1 MSPQSRSVLS
11 LIVTKKALGG
21 KHVMQEG
28 IAEIIPRVPGEISIY
43 YCGPTVQSAPH
54 VGHIRS
60 ALVYDLIARWL
71 DYCEVNVALVRN
83 VTDIDDKILD
93 NASAQGIDWRDLA
106 KNMHSAFDQA
116 YARIGVESP
125 SVETFATDYIEQM
138 QQLISLLIERGHAY
152 QAADGSANVYFDS
165 ASWPAYGE
173 LTNQRLADME
183 AGEAAASGKKA
194 PHDFALWKARKAG
207 EPESAA
213 WPSPW
218 GAGRPGWHI
227 ECSAMST
234 GALGNHFDIHGGGLD
249 LRFPHHENELAQ
261 SRAAGFDYA
270 NYWVHNGLV
279 NSGGTKMSK
288 SLGNFVS
295 AADLFEQDARGLA
308 IRYYL
313 LTAHY
318 RANLEYH
325 DGIIEEAK
333 ANIDRI
339 ENFLRRASQHVANLD
354 AGLNTLEHLPQNFIQ
369 HMNDDLNVPAA
380 LAELHETM
388 RRANAAI
395 DAGEGVAVE
404 ELSKSMV
411 AMLNVL
417 KINPISSAWKQSDS
431 TINLAIV
438 EKLIAQRNQA
448 RADKDFSKADA
459 IRDELTKLGV
469 TIEDAADKTHW
480 SVS

>member
-1 MSPQSRSVLS
+1 MSPQLS
-11 LIVTKKALGG
+11 LSLYDSKRQEKVAFTPIVDG
-21 KHVMQEG
+21 QIG
-28 IAEIIPRVPGEISIY
+28 IYV
-43 YCGPTVQSAPH
+43 CGPTVQSEPH
-54 VGHIRS
+54 AGHLRS
-60 ALVYDLIARWL
+60 ALVYDVFKSWMTAIG
-71 DYCEVNVALVRN
+71 YEVKLVRN

-93 NASAQGIDWRDLA
+93 NASIQGIDWRDLA
-106 KNMHSAFDQA
+106 KNMHAAFDQA
-116 YARIGVESP
+116 YARIGVEAP
-125 SVETFATDYIEQM
+125 TVETFATEYIEQM

-152 QAADGSANVYFDS
+152 QAADSSANVYFDS

-183 AGEAAASGKKA
+183 AGEATAIGKKA
-194 PHDFALWKARKAG
+194 PHDFALWKAHKAG

-213 WPSPW
+213 WQSPW

-279 NSGGTKMSK
+279 NSNGAKMSK

-295 AADLFEQDARGLA
+295 AADFFEQDARGLA

-354 AGLNTLEHLPQNFIQ
+354 AGLNTLEHLPQKFVQ
-369 HMNDDLNVPAA
+369 QMNDDLNVPAA

-395 DAGEGVAVE
+395 DAGEGLAVE
-404 ELSKSMV
+404 ELSKSVV

-417 KINPISSAWKQSDS
+417 KINPISSDWHQGESNIDVA
-431 TINLAIV
+431 AV
-438 EKLIAQRNQA
+438 EALIAQRNQA
-448 RADKDFSKADA
+448 RADKDFAKADA

>member
-1 MSPQSRSVLS
+1 M
-11 LIVTKKALGG
+11 TATG
-21 KHVMQEG
+21 
-28 IAEIIPRVPGEISIY
+28 
-43 YCGPTVQSAPH
+43 
-54 VGHIRS
+54 
-60 ALVYDLIARWL
+60 YD
-71 DYCEVNVALVRN
+71 VKLVRN

-93 NASAQGIDWRDLA
+93 NASAQGIDWRELA
-106 KNMHSAFDQA
+106 KNMHAAFDEA
-116 YARIGVESP
+116 YARIGVASP
-125 SVETFATDYIEQM
+125 TIETFATDYIEQM
-138 QQLISLLIERGHAY
+138 QSLITRLIERGHAY

-165 ASWPAYGE
+165 ASWAGYGE

-183 AGEAAASGKKA
+183 AGETASTGKKA
-194 PHDFALWKARKAG
+194 AHDFALWKAHKAG

-213 WPSPW
+213 WQSPW

-234 GALGNHFDIHGGGLD
+234 AALGEHFDIHGGGLD

-279 NSGGTKMSK
+279 NSNGSKMSK

-295 AADLFEQDARGLA
+295 AEDFFKQDARGLA

-325 DGIIEEAK
+325 DGIIDEAK
-333 ANIDRI
+333 VNIERI
-339 ENFLRRASQHVANLD
+339 ENFLRRAGQVVPNLV
-354 AGLNTLEHLPQNFIQ
+354 GSVTTLEHLPEKFVQQ
-369 HMNDDLNVPAA
+369 MNDDLNVPAA

-388 RRANAAI
+388 RNANSAI
-395 DAGEGVAVE
+395 DANQGVAAQ
-404 ELSKSMV
+404 ELSKSVV

-417 KINPISSAWKQSDS
+417 NINPLAAQWKISVLHVDAEQ
-431 TINLAIV
+431 V
-438 EKLIAQRNQA
+438 EALIAQRNQA
-448 RADKDFSKADA
+448 RAERDFAKADA